1 MNVVNDLKEEVENA
15 NLKINSLIKEL
26 QSFSD
31 IKNNISS
38 SSESLKEG
46 IENFDTLQS
55 NLLNAT
61 EKLNNISTSLNSL
74 IKKLT
79 EMEYENILTK
89 IEENRESINSLEKS
103 ITEEIKKHSFLEK
116 IGFVKDK

>member
-55 NLLNAT
+55 NL
-61 EKLNNISTSLNSL
+61 
-74 IKKLT
+74 
-79 EMEYENILTK
+79 
-89 IEENRESINSLEKS
+89 
-103 ITEEIKKHSFLEK
+103 
-116 IGFVKDK
+116 

>member
-103 ITEEIKKHSFLEK
+103 ITEEIKKHSFLAK